1 MELGSVGRVALG
13 CFFTSLLFVLGCG
26 KPPMQSVEGT
36 VKLDGKPIGN
46 CKIGFFPDVEI
57 FDTNK
62 HGFGFGITDEKGKFT
77 IQHPQGDL
85 GIWAGNYKVTFVAW
99 VNSAGE
105 PLAVD
110 TKPSEVEGGVINLFP
125 DIYEAPSSTPERV
138 TVLKNSGQ
146 NVFDF
151 DIPSKS
157 KTDSGQ

>member
-1 MELGSVGRVALG
+1 MELVHSRLAPLG
-13 CFFTSLLFVLGCG
+13 LFIGLMFFAAGCG

-46 CKIGFFPDVEI
+46 CKIGFFPDVEV
-57 FDTNK
+57 FDTDK
-62 HGFGFGITDEKGKFT
+62 HGFGFGITDQNGKFT

-125 DIYEAPSSTPERV
+125 DIYEAPSSTTERV
-138 TVLKNSGQ
+138 TVLKNSGK

-157 KTDSGQ
+157 SAPTE